1 MQIIDTHTHLY
12 LSQFDEDLNEVVER
26 ANIAGV
32 TKFLIPDIDK
42 DHTEKLKQI
51 IKQFPNQMFG
61 MTGVH
66 PTSVNADYKE
76 QIEHFDKEIKSGFP
90 WIAIGEIGTDLYW
103 DKTFIKEQEIVFRY
117 MMETA
122 SQMNLPVSVHQRN
135 SMPETLKIISE
146 FKGRVNGV
154 MHCFSGSKQD
164 AKTTVDLGYKLGIG
178 GVITFKN
185 SNLHEIVS
193 YIGLDNIVLETDAP
207 FLAPMPFRGKRNE
220 PAYLKNI
227 ITLLSQMFSINEV
240 SIAEKTTENAHQI
253 FKILNHHEQ

>member
-1 MQIIDTHTHLY
+1 
-12 LSQFDEDLNEVVER
+12 
-26 ANIAGV
+26 
-32 TKFLIPDIDK
+32 
-42 DHTEKLKQI
+42 
-51 IKQFPNQMFG
+51 
-61 MTGVH
+61 
-66 PTSVNADYKE
+66 
-76 QIEHFDKEIKSGFP
+76 
-90 WIAIGEIGTDLYW
+90 
-103 DKTFIKEQEIVFRY
+103 
-117 MMETA
+117 
-122 SQMNLPVSVHQRN
+122 
-135 SMPETLKIISE
+135 MPETLKIISE